1 MESMDA
7 KMILELV
14 GYLGSGLVIISM
26 LMTSVVRLR
35 VINMIGSGIFTI
47 YALLIHSYPTAL
59 MNLFLVG
66 INLFYLIRMQNRAK
80 TYELLK
86 TVSCDEFLTYFLT
99 FYQEDILKYFPG
111 FRQADAADCTAFVI
125 CCEQMPAGI
134 LLGKVH
140 DREMEMLL
148 YYSTPS
154 YRDFSIG
161 EFLYSTLPK
170 YGIQR
175 LVIRDPGQHG
185 VILQKMGFKEQEG
198 TGFVKEL

>member
-1 MESMDA
+1 
-7 KMILELV
+7 
-14 GYLGSGLVIISM
+14 
-26 LMTSVVRLR
+26 
-35 VINMIGSGIFTI
+35 
-47 YALLIHSYPTAL
+47 
-59 MNLFLVG
+59 
-66 INLFYLIRMQNRAK
+66 
-80 TYELLK
+80 
-86 TVSCDEFLTYFLT
+86 
-99 FYQEDILKYFPG
+99 
-111 FRQADAADCTAFVI
+111 
-125 CCEQMPAGI
+125 
-134 LLGKVH
+134 
-140 DREMEMLL
+140 MEMLL

>member
-1 MESMDA
+1 MDG

-14 GYLGSGLVIISM
+14 GYLGSGLVIVSM

-35 VINMIGSGIFTI
+35 IINMIGSGIFTV

-66 INLFYLIRMQNRAK
+66 INLFYLIRMRNRSR
-80 TYELLK
+80 TYDLLE

-99 FYQEDILKYFPG
+99 FYEEDIHRYFPDFRQEDAG
-111 FRQADAADCTAFVI
+111 DCTAFVI

-134 LLGKVH
+134 LMGHV
-140 DREMEMLL
+140 REGEMEMLL
-148 YYSTPS
+148 YYSTPV

-161 EFLYSTLPK
+161 EFLYTALPEH
-170 YGIQR
+170 GIHR
-175 LVIRDPGQHG
+175 LVIPDPGKNK
-185 VILQKMGFKEQEG
+185 LSLRKMGFKSQAG
-198 TGFVKEL
+198 RGFVRELHEE

>member
-1 MESMDA
+1 MNGQ
-7 KMILELV
+7 MILELV
-14 GYLGSGLVIISM
+14 GYLGSGLVIVSM

-66 INLFYLIRMQNRAK
+66 INLFYLIRMQDRSR
-80 TYELLK
+80 TYELLEN
-86 TVSCDEFLTYFLT
+86 VSCDEFLTYFLT
-99 FYQEDILKYFPG
+99 FYGQDIKKYLPDFHQED
-111 FRQADAADCTAFVI
+111 AAGCTAFVI

-134 LLGKVH
+134 LLGRVQEG
-140 DREMEMLL
+140 DLDMIL

-161 EFLYSTLPK
+161 EFLYSSLPK
-170 YGIQR
+170 HGIRR
-175 LVIRDPGQHG
+175 LIIRDPGDYSE
-185 VILQKMGFKEQEG
+185 ILRKMGFTEQAG
-198 TGFVKEL
+198 TGFVKDL